1 MGLDTRIVVQE
12 LDAAMTTLV
21 DAADKMPAET
31 WMLLRP
37 TVAALSELAEKARK
51 ERCREEYAASTT

>member
-12 LDAAMTTLV
+12 LDTAVTNLV

-37 TVAALSELAEKARK
+37 TVAALGELAEKARK
-51 ERCREEYAASTT
+51 ERLREQYAGSTS